1 MHLSEQENQ
10 TKNKMCMINDL
21 MIMRYPIIN
30 KMTSHKLLKRSFY
43 RFFSCRS
50 NVLNEKTTTSEYI
63 ICISIVNKPYKH
75 RLNEIEQVPA
85 TRSLTHIH
93 AMSSEECLFNKILYT
108 VICKIVTHPL
118 FLLTLRIFVGRFICV
133 CSCFVCFF
141 LFAFVRPEPQTKKG
155 NEKRIM
161 YFAIYLSIPIE
172 G

>member
-1 MHLSEQENQ
+1 M
-10 TKNKMCMINDL
+10 KK
-21 MIMRYPIIN
+21 
-30 KMTSHKLLKRSFY
+30 
-43 RFFSCRS
+43 
-50 NVLNEKTTTSEYI
+50 TTSEYI

-133 CSCFVCFF
+133 CSCFVLFF
-141 LFAFVRPEPQTKKG
+141 YFYLSLHDQNLKQRKEMKIKKR
-155 NEKRIM
+155 RIM